1 MFHQFSSRLT
11 LSGTLM
17 AKTALRIGAGRA
29 ITPIEPDLPVVKDS
43 LGRPYIPGSTFKG
56 VLRSYVE
63 SIVRSANPDRRF
75 ACDTNNENEWCIT
88 KEEIKKLKDAT
99 PDDKTLTDEILKRLC
114 MVCQLFGSPWIASK
128 VQTRDL
134 YVLEETWFGQYQDRD
149 GVAIDRDTET
159 SSEGKLYDYQ
169 VVPAGVVFQ
178 FSATVDN
185 AESWQLGMLYV
196 GLSAFE
202 RQKLTVG
209 GGASRGLGLV
219 ELKLNEQY
227 YLFGEEE
234 LLKSIEDEHY
244 PGKPATNL
252 REGWVKEF
260 LKKLSR

>member
-1 MFHQFSSRLT
+1 MFHQFYSRLT
-11 LSGTLM
+11 LNGTLM

-56 VLRSYVE
+56 VLRNYVE
-63 SIVRSANPDRRF
+63 SIVRSDNPDRLF

-88 KEEIKKLKDAT
+88 REEIKRLKDST
-99 PDDKTLTDEILKRLC
+99 WDDKKLTDEILKRTC
-114 MVCQLFGSPWIASK
+114 MICQLFGSPWIASK
-128 VQTRDL
+128 FQTRDL
-134 YVLEETWFGQYQDRD
+134 HVLEETWFGQYQDRD

-219 ELKLNEQY
+219 QLKLNEQY
-227 YLFGEEE
+227 YLCGEEE
-234 LLKSIEDEHY
+234 LLKSIEDENY
-244 PGKPATNL
+244 PGKPAENL

-260 LKKLSR
+260 LKKLSG